1 MKTAPFSTQ
10 SVADTELV
18 QASLAGN
25 RDAFGSI
32 VIRYQSLVCSLAYSA
47 TGSFD
52 RSEDLAQLTFVTA
65 WQRLSELREPAKLRA
80 WLCGIAR
87 NLISNAQ
94 RRAGRE
100 PASLGEPFTE
110 VHEAVAPEVSPSDQ
124 AVSREEQAI
133 LWRALQHIPA
143 SYREPLVLYYREQQS
158 VRNVAEAM
166 ELSEDA
172 VKQRLARGRALLHE
186 QVLALVEGTLAR
198 SKPGPRF
205 THGVMA
211 AVPVIGTGTAAACAT
226 ATHGAAGSKGAPWL
240 ATLGALVSAQL
251 LWFVSS
257 VAFVAGI
264 GAFAGWQMGSP
275 MSSLSE
281 RRWALWFWR
290 LLAFGLVAFVLPAT
304 LLENGGK
311 TAPGM
316 LSALQIWLALF
327 YVVTGTPLV
336 LWAIANHQ
344 RIRTDTAHP
353 TNNVSGPDPSLRR
366 WVTAGMVGLAA
377 LLIWGLSRTHWSE
390 NIRADQTWAVISAHP
405 GAKLCVNELENGGR
419 WIEIDATQ
427 TGSGLR
433 WQGPLSEETL
443 QRLKQA
449 GLHFETRLQGR
460 DYEVLGWPARR
471 FPLVL
476 ILGLSAGGLLLCRTS
491 YRKPRMG

>member
-1 MKTAPFSTQ
+1 MITAPSSSP

-52 RSEDLAQLTFVTA
+52 RSEDLAQQTFVTA

-94 RRAGRE
+94 RRAGRD
-100 PASLGEPFTE
+100 PASLGEPLTAEHE
-110 VHEAVAPEVSPSDQ
+110 VIAPEVSPSDQ

-133 LWRALQHIPA
+133 LWRALQHIPEN
-143 SYREPLVLYYREQQS
+143 YREPLVLYYREQQS
-158 VRNVAEAM
+158 IRNVAEAL

-172 VKQRLARGRALLHE
+172 VKQRLVRGRSLLHE

-198 SKPGPRF
+198 SKPGPKF
-205 THGVMA
+205 THDVMA
-211 AVPVIGTGTAAACAT
+211 AVPLVGTGTATAYAT
-226 ATHGAAGSKGAPWL
+226 ATHGTAGSKGAPWL
-240 ATLGALVSAQL
+240 ATMGTLVSAQL

-275 MSSLSE
+275 AASLSE
-281 RRWALWFWR
+281 RRRALWFWR
-290 LLAFGLVAFVLPAT
+290 LLVLGLAAFVLPVT
-304 LLENGGK
+304 LLETGGK
-311 TAPGM
+311 TTPVM
-316 LSALQIWLALF
+316 LSALPVWLALF

-344 RIRTDTAHP
+344 RIRTGTAHP
-353 TNNVSGPDPSLRR
+353 AASVPDPSLRR

-377 LLIWGLSRTHWSE
+377 LLLWGLSRTHWSE
-390 NIRADQTWAVISAHP
+390 NIRADQTWTVISSHP
-405 GAKLCVNELENGGR
+405 EANLRINELENGGR

-427 TGSGLR
+427 AGSTMR
-433 WQGPLSEETL
+433 WRGPLSEETF

-449 GLHFETRLQGR
+449 GLRYETRRQGR

-471 FPLVL
+471 FSLVL
-476 ILGLSAGGLLLCRTS
+476 ILGLSAGGLLLYRIS